1 MFWRL
6 GRKSTVRS
14 NSSATGSLQNDSLT
28 RWFNFDHRMP
38 SVRVA
43 GALIKS
49 ISFCAILAALVL
61 CLFIHLLTI
70 IGSGSPCFSH
80 VEVDEPEPLS
90 LSTSS
95 QEHSW
100 LALCN
105 QTTTGTKARHSGW
118 RRRVS
123 SVWG

>member
-1 MFWRL
+1 MYCRMS
-6 GRKSTVRS
+6 RTSTICTE
-14 NSSATGSLQNDSLT
+14 TGSHQNGHFDSLT
-28 RWFNFDHRMP
+28 RWFNFDHQIP

-43 GALIKS
+43 GALIKF
-49 ISFCAILAALVL
+49 ISFCEILAAVVF

-80 VEVDEPEPLS
+80 VGEFEPEPLH
-90 LSTSS
+90 LFPGT
-95 QEHSW
+95 W
-100 LALCN
+100 LAHLCN